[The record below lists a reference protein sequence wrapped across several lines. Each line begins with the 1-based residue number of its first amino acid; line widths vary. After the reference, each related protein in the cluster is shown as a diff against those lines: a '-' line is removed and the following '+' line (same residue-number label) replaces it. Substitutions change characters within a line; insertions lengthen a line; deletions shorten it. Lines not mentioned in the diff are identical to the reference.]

1 MTPSNILLEEK
12 RREEKRRE
20 EKRRE
25 ERVVRAD
32 LCAQNFREAISQT
45 HPVRGDSAFAVR
57 LFFVSPRSA
66 KGGGVYA

>member
-1 MTPSNILLEEK
+1 SEQITRKGLTIMTLSSRIL
-12 RREEKRRE
+12 

-32 LCAQNFREAISQT
+32 LCAQNFREPISQT
-45 HPVRGDSAFAVR
+45 HPVRGISAPAVR

>member
-1 MTPSNILLEEK
+1 MTLSSRLL
-12 RREEKRRE
+12 

-32 LCAQNFREAISQT
+32 LCVQNFREPISQT
-45 HPVRGDSAFAVR
+45 HSVRGVSAHAVR

-66 KGGGVYA
+66 KGGGVHV

>member
-1 MTPSNILLEEK
+1 MTLSSRILEK

-32 LCAQNFREAISQT
+32 LCAQNFRELISQT
-45 HPVRGDSAFAVR
+45 HPVR

>member
-1 MTPSNILLEEK
+1 MTLSSRILEKRREEK

-32 LCAQNFREAISQT
+32 LCAQNFREPVSQT
-45 HPVRGDSAFAVR
+45 HGVR

-66 KGGGVYA
+66 KGGGVHA

>member
-1 MTPSNILLEEK
+1 MTLSSRILEK

-32 LCAQNFREAISQT
+32 LCAQNFREPLSQT
-45 HPVRGDSAFAVR
+45 HPVRGTSTLAVR